1 MRPAMIGSLA
11 KLEGC
16 DDKHLVNLA
25 RNGDEGAVALIIK
38 RHNRRLY
45 RAAWAVLRDDADA
58 EDVVQ
63 ETYVRAFANLGSFRE
78 EAALSTW
85 LTRIALNEALG
96 RVRRRRPNIDIS
108 DLEDGEGQ
116 RGAQIIDF
124 PQLQSPSNP
133 EADMA
138 RHQVR
143 QLLEQAVGNLP
154 EPFRLVFVLR
164 EIEEMNTDETAA
176 LLVLKPE
183 TVKTRLHRARR
194 MARKS
199 LERELSS
206 TFVDLFPFDG
216 ARCDRMG
223 AQVIRRLKREGLLA
237 AAEG

>member
-1 MRPAMIGSLA
+1 MRSATIVSFSN
-11 KLEGC
+11 LEGS

-25 RNGDEGAVALIIK
+25 RNGDEGAVGLIVK

-45 RAAWAVLRDDADA
+45 RVAWAVLRDDAEA

-63 ETYVRAFANLGSFRE
+63 ETYVRAFASLGGFRDE
-78 EAALSTW
+78 SALSTW

-96 RVRRRRPNIDIS
+96 RVRRRRPGIDAS
-108 DLEDGEGQ
+108 DMEGGEG
-116 RGAQIIDF
+116 RGGARIIDF
-124 PQLQSPSNP
+124 PKLQSPSNP

-138 RHQVR
+138 RRQVR
-143 QLLEQAVGNLP
+143 QLLERAVVDLP

-176 LLVLKPE
+176 LLELKPE

-194 MARKS
+194 LARKS

-206 TFVDLFPFDG
+206 TFSDLFPFDG

-223 AQVIRRLKREGLLA
+223 ARVIRRLQGDGLLKPG
-237 AAEG
+237 EK

>member
-1 MRPAMIGSLA
+1 MRAAMVVNFSN
-11 KLEGC
+11 LEGR
-16 DDKHLVNLA
+16 DDRHLVNLA
-25 RNGDEGAVALIIK
+25 RDGDEGAVGLIIK

-45 RAAWAVLRDDADA
+45 RVAWAVLRDDAEA

-63 ETYVRAFANLGSFRE
+63 ETYVRAFASLDRFRNE
-78 EAALSTW
+78 SALSTW

-96 RVRRRRPNIDIS
+96 RVRRRKSGIDI
-108 DLEDGEGQ
+108 LEIENGEGQ
-116 RGAQIIDF
+116 SGARVIDF

-138 RHQVR
+138 RQQAR
-143 QLLEQAVGNLP
+143 QLLEQAVGDLP

-176 LLVLKPE
+176 LLDLKPE

-194 MARKS
+194 LARKS
-199 LERELSS
+199 LERELTS
-206 TFVDLFPFDG
+206 TFSDLFPFDG

-223 AQVIRRLKREGLLA
+223 AHVIRRLKNEGILGVG
-237 AAEG
+237 EK